1 MSSSPRALA
10 SLHLAVLL
18 FGVSG
23 LIGRVVAAPA
33 LVVSCVR
40 SLVASLVLVAF
51 LAWQRPMSGVKLRA
65 RRTTLLLSGALLA
78 AHWWAFFEAIQ
89 RSTVALGLLTF
100 ASYPVFVAILGVSV
114 LRERLRWTEAAACS
128 LVVGGLALVVPDWHF
143 GSQVAVAAGLGIGSG
158 FSFALLTLVN
168 RRLTTVLDPLLVV
181 AVQTGVAGLV
191 LLPLAGGH
199 LGRVSGSDWLWLG
212 LLGVLFTAV
221 AHGCFTASLTGVR
234 LSTVG
239 VTTALEP
246 VYGVVLAA
254 LFLGERPGFI
264 ICLGGGLI
272 IAGAVL
278 VRSGPGGRWRS
289 G

>member
-1 MSSSPRALA
+1 MKSSPRALA

-23 LIGRVVAAPA
+23 LIGRVVTAPA

-51 LAWQRPMSGVKLRA
+51 LAWHCQVSGVKLRA

-114 LRERLRWTEAAACS
+114 LRERLRWTEAAACG

-264 ICLGGGLI
+264 MCLGGGLI